1 MKILCRSLQ
10 FCLFVAVFSTLLSLG
25 NSSCLGLPEFSALCL
40 QLRESTGFYL
50 SSFSLCRCLETLK
63 EKSCVDHKAY
73 LISTL
78 SFRDHC
84 SSLFGV
90 QCFANYCF
98 HLFVCFMWK
107 GKFSL
112 CYSTLLRCKNQF
124 KIFYCWECSIV
135 WMYHCLFIHL
145 HTQGLGCFQFFAFL
159 SVSSVRNC
167 VYSFLWEHMF
177 PVHLD

>member
-1 MKILCRSLQ
+1 MLNVNSPTWVPVTVPSNPFRCFFPQPQVVSSQTFVDDYTPEYYMKILCRSLQ

-40 QLRESTGFYL
+40 QLRESTGLYL

-63 EKSCVDHKAY
+63 EKSYVDHKAY
-73 LISTL
+73 LMSTL

-124 KIFYCWECSIV
+124 KI
-135 WMYHCLFIHL
+135 L
-145 HTQGLGCFQFFAFL
+145 
-159 SVSSVRNC
+159 
-167 VYSFLWEHMF
+167 
-177 PVHLD
+177 